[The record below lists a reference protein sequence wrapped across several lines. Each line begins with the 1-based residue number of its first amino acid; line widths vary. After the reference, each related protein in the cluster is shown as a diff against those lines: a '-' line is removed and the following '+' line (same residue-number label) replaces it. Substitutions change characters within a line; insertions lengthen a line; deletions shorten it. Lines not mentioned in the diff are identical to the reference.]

1 MILHRVISRIALLS
15 LFVFPGMASAAPIQG
30 GTATYEYFN
39 SFTTRLF
46 PGTPFNPGTE
56 PVDLPVES
64 RGTFTEVWQSQ
75 AGNAM
80 ALEAVSATATG
91 VLPGDPPVP
100 FQILAG
106 IQQTPQLGPFVGS
119 YSQIVQDMN
128 DPGYSSGAPSSL
140 QSAHRAIA
148 GRFAQV
154 LANGTILYSGAP
166 YEFVSTITGLP
177 YPAGTVF
184 MGAADAADV
193 PVRVQMGAAP
203 ADTDPIIGE
212 ALSGGYFEVTKVVP
226 EPSSATLLL
235 LSVVTGLALF
245 RRAGPDHD
253 RLVVICR
260 G

>member
-15 LFVFPGMASAAPIQG
+15 LLVLPGMASAAPIQG

-75 AGNAM
+75 TGDTM

-91 VLPGDPPVP
+91 VLPGDPAVP

-119 YSQIVQDMN
+119 YSEIVQNMN

-140 QSAHRAIA
+140 QSAHRVIT
-148 GRFAQV
+148 GRFEQV
-154 LANGTILYSGAP
+154 LANGTVLYSGAAVRLRQHDYRP
-166 YEFVSTITGLP
+166 ALPGGNGVSGCPTALRMFRSARNSARPRPT
-177 YPAGTVF
+177 
-184 MGAADAADV
+184 
-193 PVRVQMGAAP
+193 
-203 ADTDPIIGE
+203 PI
-212 ALSGGYFEVTKVVP
+212 P
-226 EPSSATLLL
+226 
-235 LSVVTGLALF
+235 
-245 RRAGPDHD
+245 
-253 RLVVICR
+253 
-260 G
+260 